1 MDDGNGTYVTKYD
14 GQYKPSVHYALVDGL
29 TNGHFYTFRALAL
42 DYNGNSAT
50 SASAGFYVCTAPSD
64 FSAPLITSQT
74 STAMVL
80 EWTPPAD
87 DGGCSIT
94 GYALFRD
101 DGEVA
106 GTAVTTELNSASDA
120 SIRNKPSLRAMTAT
134 FWPAGT
140 VGQSFRLQVQVFTT
154 QRDSLSEV
162 AYALLASVP
171 FAPTDVPVSDT
182 SITNDTTIRV
192 TYANPAPNDGGS
204 AILSYELQIDDGLGG
219 NFTTLVGYSPYTMA
233 THFTVDQGILKGRVH
248 RFRYRAK
255 NSVGWGA
262 YSEEASILPATVPS
276 APAAPTYSHFD
287 SATLTVNIGLSDD
300 DGGSPII
307 RMELLRDAG
316 DDFTSAF
323 QLVTG
328 YDGQALTYGFTVA
341 TDGMVAGQTYRI
353 KTRTVNAI
361 GTSADSIITYVAFG
375 PYPGAPGQP

>member
-1 MDDGNGTYVTKYD
+1 MLSFKLYRDAGGNPLGSGEINILVSDYDGQSLQHTVSGLTANYVYRFQYVATNAFGDSPGSAVLSVAAAALPGAPGAPYIDWTQSTKTSLFVRWIAPVVTPPDAAAYGYRLEMDDGNGTYVTKYD
-14 GQYKPSVHYALVDGL
+14 GQYKPSVHYALVEGL

-42 DYNGNSAT
+42 DYNGNYAT

-74 STAMVL
+74 STTMVL

-106 GTAVTTELNSASDA
+106 GTAITTELNSASDA
-120 SIRNKPSLRAMTAT
+120 NIRNKPSLRAMTAT
-134 FWPAGT
+134 FWPANT

-192 TYANPAPNDGGS
+192 TYASPAPNDGGS

-219 NFTTLVGYSPYTMA
+219 DFTTLVGYSPYTMA
-233 THFTVDQGILKGRVH
+233 THFTIDQGILKGRVH

-262 YSEEASILPATVPS
+262 YS
-276 APAAPTYSHFD
+276 
-287 SATLTVNIGLSDD
+287 
-300 DGGSPII
+300 
-307 RMELLRDAG
+307 
-316 DDFTSAF
+316 
-323 QLVTG
+323 
-328 YDGQALTYGFTVA
+328 
-341 TDGMVAGQTYRI
+341 
-353 KTRTVNAI
+353 
-361 GTSADSIITYVAFG
+361 
-375 PYPGAPGQP
+375 